1 MFRLDEKTALVTGG
15 SRGIGRAIC
24 LALARAGATVGI
36 NYREEQARAE
46 EVKKEILALNARAEI
61 FQADVSD
68 KSQVQTL
75 VENFLQ
81 WAGKIDILVNN
92 AGIRQ
97 DALFSR
103 MSDEQWDA
111 VLKVNLQGTYYVT
124 KAVLPHMLRNRWG
137 RIITLSS
144 LGPFVGSPGQANYD
158 ASKLGLVGM
167 MRSLAREL
175 APKGITVNL
184 LAPGLI
190 ESDFTKDLQER
201 FLDIVLKTIPMG
213 RFGTPEEVACA
224 VVFLASEEARYITG
238 QTIHINGGT
247 YMS

>member
-1 MFRLDEKTALVTGG
+1 MFRLDEKKALVTGG

-24 LALARAGATVGI
+24 LALAEAGAAVGI
-36 NYREEQARAE
+36 NYRIEKTQAEA
-46 EVKKEILALNARAEI
+46 VKQEILAKKGQAEI
-61 FQADVSD
+61 FPADVSD
-68 KSQVQTL
+68 KSQVEKL
-75 VENFLQ
+75 VNNFLQ

-124 KAVLPHMLRNRWG
+124 KTVLPHMLRNKWG

-158 ASKLGLVGM
+158 ASKLALVGM

-224 VVFLASEEARYITG
+224 VVFLASDEARYITG

>member
-1 MFRLDEKTALVTGG
+1 MFRLDGKTALVTGG

-24 LALARAGATVGI
+24 IALASAGASVGI
-36 NYREEQARAE
+36 NYLKQEAKAE
-46 EVKKEILALNARAEI
+46 ELKMQLLIAGVQAEKFPGNVAEKTQAEAIVK
-61 FQADVSD
+61 
-68 KSQVQTL
+68 
-75 VENFLQ
+75 NFVN

-92 AGIRQ
+92 AGIRS

-103 MSDEQWDA
+103 MSDEQWEQ

-124 KAVLPHMLRNRWG
+124 KAALAYMLRNKSG
-137 RIITLSS
+137 RIITISS

-158 ASKLGLVGM
+158 ASKLALVGM

-190 ESDFTKDLQER
+190 ESDFTKDLLER
-201 FLDIVLKTIPMG
+201 FTDIVLKTIPMA
-213 RFGTPEEVACA
+213 RFGTPDEVACA
-224 VVFLASEEARYITG
+224 AVFLASDEARYITG